1 MPRKTKP
8 TVAPPEVSREGWLRQ
23 QLATI
28 EQDLQDARDARS
40 FQAVAA
46 LHRQANAT
54 RDALDK
60 AIAASTA
67 VIDATAGMDDDEI
80 VRSLVAA
87 IAILPD
93 QVIERIEAAIEA
105 KYAGRPA
112 FAVLSGGS
120 DAR

>member
-1 MPRKTKP
+1 MAKRTKP
-8 TVAPPEVSREGWLRQ
+8 TVTPPEVNREAWLRA

-40 FQAVAA
+40 FQAVAS
-46 LHRQANAT
+46 LHRQANVT

-60 AIAASTA
+60 TLAASSA
-67 VIDATAGMDDDEI
+67 VVDATAGMDDEEI
-80 VRSLVAA
+80 VRSLIAA
-87 IAILPD
+87 ITVLPD
-93 QVIERIEAAIEA
+93 QVVERIEAAIEA
-105 KYAGRPA
+105 RYAGRPA